1 MRAACQ
7 LKPFMNRRCKVPL
20 ALGTGGVG
28 VVTRSPSHSHS
39 PKTVRARS
47 TVTGSP
53 SSHLV
58 AVSAFL
64 AQDWVEDT
72 IYTRRYRYIYIS
84 IYIGARSG
92 DVLVHVCVRASV
104 ADLGK
109 MCGWPE
115 LGSVPLTNHTCSFAP
130 PPSPN
135 PAASPTLSIQQFLSS
150 CQSCAKGHPCQVS
163 TMKQRS
169 AA

>member
-1 MRAACQ
+1 MQSPPGARHS
-7 LKPFMNRRCKVPL
+7 RRGCCHKVTIAFTFSEDGAGKKHGHWEPLVPL
-20 ALGTGGVG
+20 GRGECFSRTRLG
-28 VVTRSPSHSHS
+28 
-39 PKTVRARS
+39 
-47 TVTGSP
+47 
-53 SSHLV
+53 
-58 AVSAFL
+58 
-64 AQDWVEDT
+64 
-72 IYTRRYRYIYIS
+72 IYDG

-135 PAASPTLSIQQFLSS
+135 PAASPTLRIQQFLSS
-150 CQSCAKGHPCQVS
+150 CQSCAKGHPCKVS